1 MPSRCPAG
9 SQDQVGRAL
18 GSLLGCLVG
27 TLEYRPRPALVN
39 GEGSFVYTASFTFQ
53 AIYVPRILITCILPL
68 KKPDP
73 ERSRKLPEVT
83 QLGNGR
89 NDLNLV

>member
-1 MPSRCPAG
+1 M
-9 SQDQVGRAL
+9 GRAL
-18 GSLLGCLVG
+18 GSLLGCPVR
-27 TLEYRPRPALVN
+27 TLEYRPRSALVN
-39 GEGSFVYTASFTFQ
+39 GEGGFTYTASFTFQ
-53 AIYVPRILITCILPL
+53 AIYVLRILITWILLL